1 MKNYIVT
8 IQIDARYVK
17 EIEANSPEE
26 AKSKAVR
33 AFFDA
38 DLGEIEL
45 DDCSAPTVIE
55 R

>member
-8 IQIDARYVK
+8 IQIDARYEE

-26 AKSKAVR
+26 AIAMAKE

-38 DLGEIEL
+38 DLGEIEIV
-45 DDCSAPTVIE
+45 DYSAPSVIE